1 MIYRHSMLT
10 MKTKEIISL
19 EFICLH
25 QNKQSNPAVV
35 ADIFQCYR
43 LFSHTREKVGIFW
56 VEMFADFME

>member
-43 LFSHTREKVGIFW
+43 LFSHTREKVGIF
-56 VEMFADFME
+56 